1 MDVIRLFSFGIKNAV
16 SSLGTTLSE
25 LQLRKL
31 WNFSDLPYICFDG
44 DEAGRNASK
53 KVALKVLKF
62 LKPGKS
68 LKFITIPDKADP
80 DSFLQGKEK
89 NDFTDLK
96 NQSLDLSTVIW
107 EIIKESIA
115 TDTPEFLA
123 SIDQKITNI
132 IRSIDDSKV
141 SSEYFRFL
149 KAKKDGFIWN
159 INKNQS
165 ISYKEKKVESV
176 FENLNEKIFY

>member
-1 MDVIRLFSFGIKNAV
+1 M
-16 SSLGTTLSE
+16 
-25 LQLRKL
+25 
-31 WNFSDLPYICFDG
+31 
-44 DEAGRNASK
+44 
-53 KVALKVLKF
+53 
-62 LKPGKS
+62 
-68 LKFITIPDKADP
+68 
-80 DSFLQGKEK
+80 
-89 NDFTDLK
+89 K

-149 KAKKDGFIWN
+149 KAKKDSFIWN

-165 ISYKEKKVESV
+165 ISYKKKKVESV
-176 FENLNEKIFY
+176 FENLNEKIFILMILLEAIIISEFNEEIFKIKLSDKILKKEMKEILESLH

>member
-1 MDVIRLFSFGIKNAV
+1 M
-16 SSLGTTLSE
+16 
-25 LQLRKL
+25 
-31 WNFSDLPYICFDG
+31 
-44 DEAGRNASK
+44 
-53 KVALKVLKF
+53 
-62 LKPGKS
+62 
-68 LKFITIPDKADP
+68 
-80 DSFLQGKEK
+80 
-89 NDFTDLK
+89 K

-132 IRSIDDSKV
+132 IKSIDDSKV

-176 FENLNEKIFY
+176 FENLNEKIFILMILLNNNYLSEFNEEIFDVKLSDEILKKEMKEILRAYTEKKIHLCL